1 MSDRTLLAIGKNN
14 LSVPRVVKRC
24 VQVIL
29 AMAITALV
37 VLALVMVN
45 SILMPRGGWLQGL
58 NTWLA
63 FIKRSDILGTMAL
76 TALVTLMYLS
86 WERSREKR

>member
-1 MSDRTLLAIGKNN
+1 MSDRTLLAIGKNT
-14 LSVPRVVKRC
+14 LSVPRVLKRC
-24 VQVIL
+24 VQVIC
-29 AMAITALV
+29 AMAITAVV

-76 TALVTLMYLS
+76 TALVTMMYLS
-86 WERSREKR
+86 WDRAREKR

>member
-1 MSDRTLLAIGKNN
+1 MSDRTMMVIGKNN
-14 LSVPRVVKRC
+14 LSVPKIVKRS
-24 VQVIL
+24 VQIAVS
-29 AMAITALV
+29 MAITAGV
-37 VLALVMVN
+37 VLALIMGN

-58 NTWLA
+58 NIWLV

-76 TALVTLMYLS
+76 TALVTMMYLS